1 MAATRRGHTSRPS
14 NSNSANARL
23 TMSGH
28 RAWSHGWIA
37 GEERATRH
45 RRGEFV
51 GRAREL
57 ELLDVRLRAALD
69 GECQVVLLA
78 GEPGVGK
85 TRLAEEVVERAQ
97 GLGMACGWGRAT
109 DDEGSP
115 PYWPFRQVLRTTA
128 DVAVLD
134 RAPGA
139 ASASEAAQERFQLFE
154 AVTDALLTVA
164 QPQGLL
170 VVLDDLQWADAASV
184 QLLEHLAMGRPGSR
198 LLVLAAYRDTETTGQ
213 EPLRATLAELARE
226 PSVTRM
232 RLVGLSQ
239 AEVATQLAAVTGWAV
254 PDSVAAAVC
263 RRTEG
268 NPFFV
273 GELGSLLADSTDGQL
288 PDGVRDAV
296 RGRLARLSAP
306 CHAVV
311 SAASVLGSELD
322 AAALAVSTERELDDV
337 LAALDEASAAGIITA
352 TEPRRFVHDLIREA
366 ARLDVST
373 PERLALHERFAK
385 YLAGLGDA
393 DTRVAEVAFHCLESL
408 PRGDAV
414 SAVSW
419 AERAATRAMAQL
431 AWEEAEALYGRAV
444 VAASGPE
451 FAAGDRC
458 RLLLARAAAQVRAYN
473 VDGARQSVLAAAEIA
488 RGDGDAET
496 IAHAVLMMEGVN
508 DFLWDPT
515 GRALC
520 EEALAGLPDGDS
532 ALRARLLALL
542 VVAGSWRSL
551 AEAEP
556 QSAEALA
563 MAERVGDRRAVVEA
577 LRARQIA
584 CSGPEGVEERLALGN
599 RLLAVGQEGDDDAV
613 LWGRL
618 WRFDAFA
625 QLGHIDRAEAE
636 LDGIGA
642 VADRLRSPLARWHEV
657 RARATIAHVRGR
669 FEDARA
675 LGAQAVELARR
686 AGHDA
691 ALLTSRGFL
700 HLLTIQ
706 TGYDEEVPDELLQT
720 HLSATPTAILR
731 AVLADRKVAMG
742 DRAEAHRIYLSLP
755 SPTSVPPFV
764 LLPVLCFTADL
775 TAEFGDREAAADVYR
790 RLSPFAH
797 LFNCGGAGVV
807 AIGGSVQSALGVA
820 AAAMGR
826 LDDGVRHLRA
836 AIEINE
842 RAGLPPST
850 ASAQFRLAGVLATR
864 RRTGDREE
872 AAALAALALATAV
885 QLGMVPARRRAQG
898 LADSLAGTDAGPL
911 TEREQQIAML
921 VSQGL
926 TNRQIAAIAHISER
940 TAETHVRNILAKLS
954 FSSRAQIAAWVAAH

>member
-1 MAATRRGHTSRPS
+1 
-14 NSNSANARL
+14 
-23 TMSGH
+23 MSGQ
-28 RAWSHGWIA
+28 RTRSHVLTA
-37 GEERATRH
+37 GKEWATRH

-69 GECQVVLLA
+69 AECQVVLLA

-85 TRLAEEVVERAQ
+85 TRLAEEIVERAQ
-97 GLGMACGWGRAT
+97 ALGMACGWGRAT

-115 PYWPFRQVLRTTA
+115 PYWPFRQVLMTTA

-134 RAPGA
+134 
-139 ASASEAAQERFQLFE
+139 ASGSGSSSEVARERFQMFE
-154 AVTDALLTVA
+154 AVTDALLMVA
-164 QPQGLL
+164 QPRGLL

-184 QLLEHLAMGRPGSR
+184 QLLAHLAIGRPGSR
-198 LLVLAAYRDTETTGQ
+198 LMVLAVYRDTETSGQ
-213 EPLRATLAELARE
+213 EPLRAMLAALARE

-232 RLVGLSQ
+232 RLAGLSE
-239 AEVATQLAAVTGWAV
+239 AEVATQLAGVTGWAV
-254 PDSVAAAVC
+254 PNSVAAAVC

-273 GELGSLLADSTDGQL
+273 GELGALLADSDSSDGQL

-306 CHAVV
+306 CRAVV

-322 AAALAVSTERELDDV
+322 AAALAGSTGRELDDV
-337 LAALDEASAAGIITA
+337 LAALDEASTAGIVTA

-373 PERLALHERFAK
+373 PERLALHEKFAE
-385 YLAGLGDA
+385 YMTGLGDA
-393 DTRVAEVAFHCLESL
+393 DTRVAEVAFHWLESL

-431 AWEEAEALYGRAV
+431 AWEEADALYGRALS
-444 VAASGPE
+444 ASSGPE
-451 FAAGDRC
+451 FAVGDRC
-458 RLLLARAAAQVRAYN
+458 RLLLARAAAQVRAYD
-473 VDGARQSVLAAAEIA
+473 VDAARQSVIAAAEIA
-488 RGDGDAET
+488 RDVGDAET
-496 IAHAVLMMEGVN
+496 IARAALTMEGVN

-520 EEALAGLPDGDS
+520 EEALAGLPDGDN

-556 QSAEALA
+556 RSAEALA

-577 LRARQIA
+577 LRARQMA
-584 CSGPEGVEERLALGN
+584 CSGPEGVEERLALGD
-599 RLLAVGQEGDDDAV
+599 RLFAVGQDGGDDDAV

-618 WRFDAFA
+618 WRFEAFA

-642 VADRLRSPLARWHEV
+642 AANRLRSPLARWHEV
-657 RARATIAHVRGR
+657 RARATIAHALGR
-669 FEDARA
+669 FEEAGA

-706 TGYDEEVPDELLQT
+706 TGHDEEVPDELLQT
-720 HLSATPTAILR
+720 HLSAAPTAILR
-731 AVLADRKVAMG
+731 ALLADRKIAMG
-742 DRAEAHRIYLSLP
+742 DRAEAHRIYRSLP
-755 SPTSVPPFV
+755 PPTSVPPFV
-764 LLPVLCFTADL
+764 RLPMLCFTADL
-775 TAEFGDREAAADVYR
+775 AAEFGDREAAGDVYR

-797 LFNCGGAGVV
+797 LFICGGAGVV

-820 AAAMGR
+820 AAAIGR

-850 ASAQFRLAGVLATR
+850 ASAEFRLAAVLATR

-872 AAALAALALATAV
+872 AAALAALARATAV
-885 QLGMVPARRRAQG
+885 QLGMVPLQRRAQS

-911 TEREQQIAML
+911 TEREQQIARL

-940 TAETHVRNILAKLS
+940 TAETHVRNILAKLG
-954 FSSRAQIAAWVAAH
+954 FSSRAQIAAWVATH